1 MDAALGRSQGC
12 QVKDTSGQGAAERRP
27 DRAEAYT
34 DVKTRLRLLVLLGP
48 PALMLLVC
56 FVLPMVN
63 MGLVS
68 FRQGSFGAERNIW
81 TLEHYRAFAANADFH
96 RLLLHSTWIALLTAV
111 VTVLLAYPVAY
122 YLAFHAGRRR
132 TTLLM
137 LLLVPAWT
145 SFLLRILAWK
155 LILGSEGLLS
165 VALQALGVLHEPR
178 PLLLYTSTAVVVAL
192 VYSWLP
198 FVAMPIYSTLDRLDQ
213 RLLEA
218 ASDLGCTPSKAFL
231 RVTLPLSIPGVVSGF
246 FYVFIPT
253 LGEWV
258 TPALVGGVDGVMY
271 GNIIQDQF
279 GRALNWPMGSLMSL
293 VMLVA
298 VLLLLGV
305 FAWVARAL
313 HIDLGAA

>member
-1 MDAALGRSQGC
+1 
-12 QVKDTSGQGAAERRP
+12 
-27 DRAEAYT
+27 
-34 DVKTRLRLLVLLGP
+34 
-48 PALMLLVC
+48 MLLVC